1 METGKQLLAESEKAL
16 RKASNTT
23 PKTTSG
29 KKTHSGEDNKA
40 NAKLNSDQI
49 SAINQMFAE
58 LELAY
63 HNQFHKAFPGD
74 KLQVAKQLW
83 AHTLVDLSAAEILR
97 GCRKSIKTSPFLPT
111 LHTIRENSQFDPS
124 ELGLPEVRTAYLEAC
139 RAPSPK
145 SDYEWS
151 HAAVYHAGQAS
162 DWYFLAST
170 GEAKAF
176 PVFKRNYEI
185 LCERIMAG
193 EDLAEAVPLA
203 LPKKDP
209 APLSP
214 EENRERMAKLK
225 SSLNW

>member
-1 METGKQLLAESEKAL
+1 MDTGNKLLANSEAAL
-16 RKASNTT
+16 RKQAKSPSK
-23 PKTTSG
+23 PK
-29 KKTHSGEDNKA
+29 HSGEQTSGQ
-40 NAKLNSDQI
+40 KLDSDQI

-83 AHTLVDLSAAEILR
+83 AHTLADLSADEILR
-97 GCRKSIKTSPFLPT
+97 GCRKSIKNSAYLPT
-111 LHTIRENSQFDPS
+111 LHTIRENSQFDPA
-124 ELGLPEVRTAYLEAC
+124 ELGLPDARQAYLEAC

-145 SDYEWS
+145 SDHQWS

-162 DWYFLAST
+162 DWFFLASSS
-170 GEAKAF
+170 EAKAF

-185 LCERIMAG
+185 LCERVKAG
-193 EDLAEAVPLA
+193 EDLADAVPLA
-203 LPKKDP
+203 LPKKAP